1 MNKRAFAAFTLAVVA
16 TVAWAAPDGAAVT
29 IVTTDPPMASIG
41 ALEYADGVL
50 FAGDSKGG
58 TVYALEVG
66 AGSGE
71 PGEFTAVD
79 DLDVKIAEMLGTTAN
94 EIFIKDMAVDEASG
108 TAYLSLMRGNGAGA
122 QPVLMKVTPD
132 GELHHVAF
140 ETLAYT
146 KLELGNAPENTPD
159 ARRNPRNS
167 TITDIELLGDSVYI
181 AGLSNEEFASVL
193 RRAPW
198 PFEDS
203 AKATGLEIYHGA
215 HGQYETHAP
224 VYTFMPVDL
233 GGEQYVLAGY
243 LCTPLV
249 TFSVDELESAD
260 KLRGRTIAELGFG
273 NVPIDM
279 LYIER
284 DSGDFVLLT
293 NSRRGTM
300 KIPMADIV
308 AAQGKPSIE
317 ERVGPRTGVDYEG
330 SPLGLVVQVDNYGRD
345 HILIL
350 ERNPEN
356 GTLRL
361 SARENRSL

>member
-1 MNKRAFAAFTLAVVA
+1 MNRRISIALGLLVFATA
-16 TVAWAAPDGAAVT
+16 AWVAPDGAPAA
-29 IVTTDPPMASIG
+29 TDPPMESIG
-41 ALEYADGVL
+41 ALEHAGGVL

-58 TVYALEVG
+58 VVYALEVG
-66 AGSGE
+66 GGDGA
-71 PGEFTAVD
+71 PGEFTAVN
-79 DLDVKIAEMLGTTAN
+79 DLDVRVAEMLGTTTN
-94 EIFIKDMAVDEASG
+94 EIYIKDLAVDESTGA
-108 TAYLSLMRGNGAGA
+108 AYLSIMRGSGAGA
-122 QPVLMKVTPD
+122 QPVLIKVTPD
-132 GELHHVAF
+132 GELHHVEMA
-140 ETLAYT
+140 TLSYT
-146 KLELGNAPENTPD
+146 KLELGDAPEDAPG

-167 TITDIELLGDSVYI
+167 TITDIELLGDSVYV

-198 PFEDS
+198 PFEREAS
-203 AKATGLEIYHGA
+203 ATGLEIYHGA

-224 VYTFMPVDL
+224 IYTFMPIEL
-233 GGEQYVLAGY
+233 AGSAHVLAGY

-249 TFSVDELESAD
+249 TFAVKDLEGAD
-260 KLRGRTIAELGFG
+260 RLRGKTIAELGFG

-279 LYIER
+279 LHVQQ
-284 DSGDFVLLT
+284 DGADFVLLT

-308 AAQGKPSIE
+308 AAQSKPSIE

-330 SPLGLVVQVDNYGRD
+330 SPLGLVVQVDNYGENMV
-345 HILIL
+345 LVL

-361 SARENRSL
+361 SARENRWL

>member
-1 MNKRAFAAFTLAVVA
+1 MNHRAFAAFTLAIVA
-16 TVAWAAPDGAAVT
+16 TVAWVAPDGAAVT
-29 IVTTDPPMASIG
+29 IDPPLASIG
-41 ALEYADGVL
+41 ALEFADGVL

-66 AGSGE
+66 TGSGG
-71 PGEFTAVD
+71 PGEFTAVN
-79 DLDVKIAEMLGTTAN
+79 DLDVKIAQMLGTAAN
-94 EIFIKDMAVDEASG
+94 EIFIKDLAVDQASG
-108 TAYLSLMRGNGAGA
+108 TAYLSIMRGSGDGA
-122 QPVLMKVTPD
+122 QPVLMKVTAD
-132 GELHHVAF
+132 GELHHVAL

-146 KLELGNAPENTPD
+146 KLALRDAPKSAPD
-159 ARRNPRNS
+159 SRRNPRNS

-203 AKATGLEIYHGA
+203 ATATGLEIYHGA

-224 VYTFMPVDL
+224 IYTFMPVEL
-233 GGEQYVLAGY
+233 SGEEHVLAGY

-249 TFSVDELESAD
+249 TFSMDELGSAD

-279 LYIER
+279 LHIEQ
-284 DSGDFVLLT
+284 DGEEFVLLT

-300 KIPMADIV
+300 KIPMADVI

-330 SPLGLVVQVDNYGRD
+330 SPLGLVVQVDNYGGD
-345 HILIL
+345 MILIL

-361 SARENRSL
+361 SARENRWL

>member
-1 MNKRAFAAFTLAVVA
+1 MNKRAFAAFALAIIA
-16 TVAWAAPDGAAVT
+16 TVAWTAPNGAT
-29 IVTTDPPMASIG
+29 VTTDPPLASIG
-41 ALEYADGVL
+41 ALEHAGGVL

-66 AGSGE
+66 AGSGD
-71 PGEFTAVD
+71 PGEFTAVN
-79 DLDVKIAEMLGTTAN
+79 DLDVKIADMLGTTAN
-94 EIFIKDMAVDEASG
+94 EVFIKDLAVDQASG
-108 TAYLSLMRGNGAGA
+108 AAYLSIMRGSGAGA
-122 QPVLMKVTPD
+122 EPVLMKVTPD

-146 KLELGNAPENTPD
+146 KLDLADAPDNTPD
-159 ARRNPRNS
+159 ARRNPRNA

-198 PFEDS
+198 PFEAS
-203 AKATGLEIYHGA
+203 ANATGLEIYHGA
-215 HGQYETHAP
+215 HGQYETQAP
-224 VYTFMPVDL
+224 IYTFMPVEL
-233 GGEQYVLAGY
+233 SGEKHVLAGY

-249 TFSVDELESAD
+249 TFSVDELGSAD

-279 LYIER
+279 LHIEQ
-284 DSGDFVLLT
+284 DGEDFVLLT

-300 KIPMADIV
+300 KIPMSDVI

-330 SPLGLVVQVDNYGRD
+330 SPLGLVVQVDNYGD
-345 HILIL
+345 SKILIL

-361 SARENRSL
+361 SARENRWL